1 MKGDK
6 IFMKVTKS
14 FVRCVLEGT
23 LIGAAGMIPG
33 ASGGMLAVAFGIYR
47 KAIDA
52 IAGLLRD
59 FKTNFLFLLPYGM
72 GGCAGILLTARL
84 LQWLLTS
91 WRMPLMYLLIGL
103 VLGGIPALLRSAGA
117 KPSPKYAACVILGGA
132 VTAVLALLDSS
143 AVSAGYREFTY
154 LAAFLSGALITV
166 GIVIPGVSTSFILMY
181 IGWYE
186 PLLFAFNNL
195 QLSYLICAALGAFMV
210 TILLVSFVRKMFRSH
225 PAGAS
230 YCILGFLLGT
240 VVMIFPGF
248 SGGMRSVFHILLTI
262 AGFFCTLFLQRLG
275 EDA

>member
-1 MKGDK
+1 
-6 IFMKVTKS
+6 MKVTKS

-52 IAGLLRD
+52 IAGLLKD

-72 GGCAGILLTARL
+72 GGCVGILLTARL

-117 KPSPKYAACVILGGA
+117 KLSPKYAACVILGGA

-143 AVSAGYREFTY
+143 AVSAGYREFTHI
-154 LAAFLSGALITV
+154 AAFLSGALITV

-195 QLSYLICAALGAFMV
+195 RLSYLICAALGAFMV

-248 SGGMRSVFHILLTI
+248 SGGMRSVLHILLTI

-275 EDA
+275 EES